1 MFDDD
6 WKNPWPDFPNRVGGA
21 PGKSLERRMSSV
33 IGGDDWSPRTVI
45 RNTPSGSV
53 MMKVGGGMT
62 RFTISPV
69 EPPEILVTAVWPLT
83 ERDYDE
89 RTHFAVR
96 NTLVGTSIPCIPYA
110 PLEYAVFLDIN
121 KQVVEMNFK
130 EPA

>member
-1 MFDDD
+1 
-6 WKNPWPDFPNRVGGA
+6 
-21 PGKSLERRMSSV
+21 
-33 IGGDDWSPRTVI
+33 
-45 RNTPSGSV
+45 
-53 MMKVGGGMT
+53 MT

-69 EPPEILVTAVWPLT
+69 EPPKILVATVWPLT

-121 KQVVEMNFK
+121 EQVVEMNFK